1 MKQANLA
8 DQVFDAAKTWLQR
21 NVSPLID
28 RIKALEERPPVAGLQ
43 GEKGDPGRDGIDG
56 TNGQDGKDADPE
68 VIKSL
73 IVAAVAEI
81 PPTKDGLPGQD
92 GRDGVD
98 GKDGAPGERGIDGK
112 DIDPDAVKQ
121 AIEAI
126 VATIPRPVDGINGKD
141 GRDGVDGKDGAPGER
156 GADGLGIKGD
166 PGMDGRD
173 GRDGEPGRDAVQIDI
188 LQGIDPSKRYQRGTF
203 VKFGGGL
210 IRSFRVT
217 DPLAEGD
224 LIEKAGWEV
233 VVQGVADL
241 RFEREDDGRTVK
253 ITMAYTGSP
262 ATVQRLTFPAAIYR
276 GIYQAGT
283 IYDEGDMATW
293 DGSVWNAVKS
303 TSDKPGASD
312 AWRLSVKRGRDGRD
326 GVRGEKGE
334 RGAEGRAGRDLT
346 QMTSDGRKY

>member
-81 PPTKDGLPGQD
+81 PPPKDGLPGQD

-141 GRDGVDGKDGAPGER
+141 GRDGVDG
-156 GADGLGIKGD
+156 LGIKGD

-188 LQGIDPSKRYQRGTF
+188 LQGIDPAKRYQRGTF

-217 DPLAEGD
+217 DPLSEGD

-303 TSDKPGASD
+303 TPDKPGASD